1 MLTAGDKKRLH
12 ERQVM
17 VMVWIM
23 AIPHEGT
30 SRNPFI
36 KGLHDQFHNRG
47 TLRKGDLAFQEE
59 MDENR

>member
-1 MLTAGDKKRLH
+1 
-12 ERQVM
+12 M

-30 SRNPFI
+30 SRDPFI

-59 MDENR
+59 MHENR

>member
-1 MLTAGDKKRLH
+1 
-12 ERQVM
+12 M

-30 SRNPFI
+30 TRDLFI
-36 KGLHDQFHNRG
+36 KELHDQFHSRG
-47 TLRKGDLAFQEE
+47 TLRRGDLAFQEE

>member
-1 MLTAGDKKRLH
+1 
-12 ERQVM
+12 M

-23 AIPHEGT
+23 AIPHGGT
-30 SRNPFI
+30 LGDLLL

-47 TLRKGDLAFQEE
+47 ALRKGDLAFLEE